1 MTMKSKIHINIPK
14 KAQWLSGTVGS
25 GSWFSITDEKNK
37 YRIKRFSPEG
47 KLECDRIFTV
57 DNSAF
62 DLHIDYQFT
71 FLSHCKE
78 CTIIQNE
85 ITYKFYNYEH

>member
-1 MTMKSKIHINIPK
+1 MKSKRDINIPD

-25 GSWFSITDEKNK
+25 GSWFFISAEKRK
-37 YRIKRFSPEG
+37 YRIQRFLTDG

-62 DLHIDYQFT
+62 DLHIDYQFS

>member
-1 MTMKSKIHINIPK
+1 MNAKRNLNIPE

-25 GSWFSITDEKNK
+25 GSWFFISAKKSK
-37 YRIKRFSPEG
+37 YRIQRFSPEG
-47 KLECDRIFTV
+47 KLECDRIFTI
-57 DNSAF
+57 DNCTF

-85 ITYKFYNYEH
+85 ITYKFYANEY

>member
-1 MTMKSKIHINIPK
+1 MKSKININIPEK
-14 KAQWLSGTVGS
+14 SQWLSGTVGS
-25 GSWFSITDEKNK
+25 GSWFFISAEKIH
-37 YRIKRFSPEG
+37 YRIQRFSPEG
-47 KLECDRIFTV
+47 NLECDRIFTV
-57 DNSAF
+57 DKSAF
-62 DLHIDYQFT
+62 NIEIDYQFT

>member
-1 MTMKSKIHINIPK
+1 MKPKIDINIPE
-14 KAQWLSGTVGS
+14 KAQWLGGTVGS
-25 GSWFSITDEKNK
+25 GSWFFISAKKSK
-37 YRIKRFSPEG
+37 YRIQRFSAEG

-57 DNSAF
+57 DNSTF
-62 DLHIDYQFT
+62 DLQINYQFT

-85 ITYKFYNYEH
+85 ITYKFYHNEH

>member
-1 MTMKSKIHINIPK
+1 MKSKRDINIPD
-14 KAQWLSGTVGS
+14 KAQWLSGIGS
-25 GSWFSITDEKNK
+25 GSWFFISAEKSK
-37 YRIKRFSPEG
+37 YRIQRFSPDG

-57 DNSAF
+57 DNNAF
-62 DLHIDYQFT
+62 DLHIDYKFT

>member
-1 MTMKSKIHINIPK
+1 MKYKRDINIPE

-25 GSWFSITDEKNK
+25 GSWFFISAEKRK
-37 YRIKRFSPEG
+37 YRIQRFSPEG
-47 KLECDRIFTV
+47 ELECDRIFTV
-57 DNSAF
+57 DIGTF
-62 DLHIDYQFT
+62 DLSIDYQFT

>member
-1 MTMKSKIHINIPK
+1 MIMKSKRHINIPGN
-14 KAQWLSGTVGS
+14 AQWLSGTVGS

-62 DLHIDYQFT
+62 DLHIDYKFT

-85 ITYKFYNYEH
+85 LTYKFYHNED